1 MRDIG
6 VRKKTKTKEQEL
18 LRPPISQAQ
27 QKKEISKKKKHQN
40 KTSFVV
46 QVSCP

>member
-6 VRKKTKTKEQEL
+6 VRKKTKTKQEL

-40 KTSFVV
+40 KTSLVV

>member
-6 VRKKTKTKEQEL
+6 VRKKTKTKES
-18 LRPPISQAQ
+18 RASPPTNFPSPT
-27 QKKEISKKKKHQN
+27 KKEISKKKKHQN